1 MESSDMKQEEI
12 SALADGELGAPR
24 LDAVLSALRRP
35 DQHATWDIYHQIG
48 DALRS
53 DDLGITLSPD
63 FSARMAARLAA
74 EPPIL
79 APNRNSQATPV
90 PVRRWS
96 FQRFAIPGMAA
107 VAGVVAS
114 VALVAAP
121 QLMVALN
128 GDAGGKSAS
137 VSQTMLA
144 VRTPSVGSTDSSIST
159 VAERA
164 PATVGSVASQD
175 GVMLRDP
182 DIDDYLLAHQRFS
195 PSVYSTAQ
203 YARSATFATDTEK

>member
-12 SALADGELGAPR
+12 SALADGELDAPQ
-24 LDAVLSALRRP
+24 LDALLAALRRP

-53 DDLGITLSPD
+53 DDLGIALSPD

-74 EPPIL
+74 EPPLL
-79 APNRNSQATPV
+79 APSKTVQTKPARQ
-90 PVRRWS
+90 WS
-96 FQRFAIPGMAA
+96 LKRFMVPGMAA
-107 VAGVVAS
+107 VAGAVAS
-114 VALVAAP
+114 VAFIAAP

-128 GDAGGKSAS
+128 SDTSGAS
-137 VSQTMLA
+137 PSDSQTMLA
-144 VRTPSVGSTDSSIST
+144 VRAPSVGGTDRAINLVADRPSTTAQT
-159 VAERA
+159 VAA
-164 PATVGSVASQD
+164 QD
-175 GVMLRDP
+175 GVMLRDA

>member
-1 MESSDMKQEEI
+1 METSDMKQEEI
-12 SALADGELGAPR
+12 SALADGELGAPQ

-35 DQHATWDIYHQIG
+35 NQHVTWDIYHQIG

-53 DDLGITLSPD
+53 DDLGIALSPD

-74 EPPIL
+74 EPSIL
-79 APNRNSQATPV
+79 APRQISQATPV
-90 PVRRWS
+90 RRWS
-96 FQRFAIPGMAA
+96 LKRFAVPGMAA
-107 VAGVVAS
+107 LAGVVAS
-114 VALVAAP
+114 VAFVAAP

-128 GDAGGKSAS
+128 GATGGTSGS
-137 VSQTMLA
+137 GNQTMLA
-144 VRTPSVGSTDSSIST
+144 VRAPAADPAISVVAQRTPAVVGT
-159 VAERA
+159 VAA
-164 PATVGSVASQD
+164 QAD
-175 GVMLRDP
+175 VMLRDP